1 MFQGGIVEGEKDSVN
16 VEIQFFEVKSVM
28 TRKKSA
34 RNSFDKPSPLLDA
47 TNLALLRLLA
57 VDPRL
62 PMSELARRVGMSA
75 PAVTERVQRLHEGG
89 VIRGARLDLDP
100 AALGLGIT
108 AFVRVRPMPGQLSA
122 IAELV
127 KAIPEV
133 VECHRVTGEDC
144 FIMKVLVGR
153 VELLEAVLDE
163 LLVHGNTTSS
173 IVQSTPVALRAP
185 PLPDDPPA

>member
-1 MFQGGIVEGEKDSVN
+1 MI
-16 VEIQFFEVKSVM
+16 
-28 TRKKSA
+28 RKKRA

-47 TNLALLRLLA
+47 TNLALLREL
-57 VDPRL
+57 VGDPRL

-89 VIRGARLDLDP
+89 VIRGARLELDH

-127 KAIPEV
+127 KAIPEI

>member
-1 MFQGGIVEGEKDSVN
+1 M
-16 VEIQFFEVKSVM
+16 M
-28 TRKKSA
+28 RKKMS
-34 RNSFDKPSPLLDA
+34 RNSFDKPSELLDA
-47 TNLALLRLLA
+47 TNLAILRLL
-57 VDPRL
+57 VDDPRL

-75 PAVTERVQRLHEGG
+75 PAVTERVQRLHEAG
-89 VIRGARLDLDP
+89 VIRGARLDLDQ

-108 AFVRVRPMPGQLSA
+108 AYVRVRPMPGHLLA

-127 KAIPEV
+127 KAIPEI

-163 LLVHGNTTSS
+163 LLVHGNTTSA

-185 PLPDDPPA
+185 PLPHDPSG